1 MHHLFADDAGAS
13 ENRRRLEIR
22 GDSYHHIVHVLR
34 MREGDEISVSFPE
47 DPAEYRYGIEAITAE
62 EVLCTLRFVKE
73 EGLEL
78 SSKIYLFQG
87 LPKGDKMELIVQKA
101 VELGAFEVIPVK
113 MRRCVAKWDEKKT
126 ASRLKRLQAVAEA
139 AAGQARRGIIPRVQ
153 TPMTMKEALHYAEAN
168 SDRILLPYELA
179 EGMDRT
185 RKMIGQ
191 LEKGQNLS
199 VFIGPEGGFTEEEVA
214 AAVAAGAQPITMGR
228 RILRTETAGFT
239 LLSWLMYQLE

>member
-47 DPAEYRYGIEAITAE
+47 DPAEYRYGIEAITVE

-126 ASRLKRLQAVAEA
+126 ASAVAEA
-139 AAGQARRGIIPRVQ
+139 AAGQARRGIIPGVQ

-185 RKMIGQ
+185 RTIIGQ

-199 VFIGPEGGFTEEEVA
+199 VFIGPEGGFAEEEVA

>member
-1 MHHLFADDAGAS
+1 
-13 ENRRRLEIR
+13 
-22 GDSYHHIVHVLR
+22 
-34 MREGDEISVSFPE
+34 
-47 DPAEYRYGIEAITAE
+47 
-62 EVLCTLRFVKE
+62 
-73 EGLEL
+73 
-78 SSKIYLFQG
+78 
-87 LPKGDKMELIVQKA
+87 
-101 VELGAFEVIPVK
+101 
-113 MRRCVAKWDEKKT
+113 
-126 ASRLKRLQAVAEA
+126 VAEA

-199 VFIGPEGGFTEEEVA
+199 VFIGPEGGFAEEEVA